1 MSYRLTL
8 GLVCLVLAGCQS
20 PNPYVASSRPL
31 PPAPPH
37 AAITF
42 DASAYPAPPRDFG
55 RYRSWAWQNGQ
66 LPQGGALA
74 EPAQLA
80 DAVSNALDQRGLRP
94 ARNGQAGDLL
104 VSANVQL
111 ERRLQQVRDDYY
123 PYGGY
128 PYGGYPYSAYPYGGY
143 GAYGS
148 AGRYHNGYGVYASVP
163 LVRTYEVEVMV
174 VRVDLFDARD
184 GQAVWSASAETAS
197 QGSQGEREDALR
209 ESVKKALNGYP
220 PS

>member
-1 MSYRLTL
+1 MPYRLTL
-8 GLVCLVLAGCQS
+8 GLLCLALAGCQGS
-20 PNPYVASSRPL
+20 NPYVASSRPL
-31 PPAPPH
+31 PPAPPQ
-37 AAITF
+37 AATTF

-66 LPQGGALA
+66 LPAGGALA

-111 ERRLQQVRDDYY
+111 ERRLRQVREDYY
-123 PYGGY
+123 PYD
-128 PYGGYPYSAYPYGGY
+128 AYPYGGY
-143 GAYGS
+143 GYGGYGS
-148 AGRYHNGYGVYASVP
+148 AGRYSNGYGVYGSVP

-174 VRVDLFDARD
+174 VRVDLFDAKD

>member
-1 MSYRLTL
+1 MPYRLAL
-8 GLVCLVLAGCQS
+8 GLLCLSLAGCQS
-20 PNPYVASSRPL
+20 TNPYVASSRPL
-31 PPAPPH
+31 PPAPAQ
-37 AAITF
+37 AANTF

-66 LPQGGALA
+66 LPTGGALA

-104 VSANVQL
+104 VSANLHL
-111 ERRLQQVRDDYY
+111 ERRLRQVREDYY
-123 PYGGY
+123 PYDGY
-128 PYGGYPYSAYPYGGY
+128 PYGGGFGGY
-143 GAYGS
+143 GS
-148 AGRYHNGYGVYASVP
+148 VGRYHNGYGVAASVP

-174 VRVDLFDARD
+174 VRVDLYDARD
-184 GQAVWSASAETAS
+184 GQAVWSASAETDS
-197 QGSQGEREDALR
+197 KGSQGEREDALR

>member
-1 MSYRLTL
+1 MPYRLTL
-8 GLVCLVLAGCQS
+8 GLLCLALAGCQS
-20 PNPYVASSRPL
+20 SNPYVASSRPL

-37 AAITF
+37 AATTF

-66 LPQGGALA
+66 LPAGGALA

-111 ERRLQQVRDDYY
+111 ERRLRQVREDYY
-123 PYGGY
+123 PYD
-128 PYGGYPYSAYPYGGY
+128 AYPYGGY
-143 GAYGS
+143 GYGGYGS
-148 AGRYHNGYGVYASVP
+148 VGRYSNGYGVYGSVP

-174 VRVDLFDARD
+174 VRVDLFDAKD

>member
-1 MSYRLTL
+1 MPYRLTL
-8 GLVCLVLAGCQS
+8 GLLCLALAGCQS
-20 PNPYVASSRPL
+20 SNPYVASSRPL

-37 AAITF
+37 AATTF

-66 LPQGGALA
+66 LPAGGALA

-94 ARNGQAGDLL
+94 ARNGQPGDLL

-111 ERRLQQVRDDYY
+111 ERRLRQVREDYY
-123 PYGGY
+123 PYD
-128 PYGGYPYSAYPYGGY
+128 AYPYGGY
-143 GAYGS
+143 GYGGYGGV
-148 AGRYHNGYGVYASVP
+148 GRYSNGYGVYGSVP

-174 VRVDLFDARD
+174 VRVDLFDAKD

>member
-1 MSYRLTL
+1 MPYRLTL
-8 GLVCLVLAGCQS
+8 GLLCLALAGCQS
-20 PNPYVASSRPL
+20 SNPYVASSRPL
-31 PPAPPH
+31 PPAPAH
-37 AAITF
+37 AATTF

-66 LPQGGALA
+66 LPAGGALA

-80 DAVSNALDQRGLRP
+80 DAVSSALDQRGLRP

-111 ERRLQQVRDDYY
+111 ERRLRQVREDYY
-123 PYGGY
+123 PYD
-128 PYGGYPYSAYPYGGY
+128 AYPYGGY
-143 GAYGS
+143 GGYGS
-148 AGRYHNGYGVYASVP
+148 VGRYHNGYGVYGSVP

-174 VRVDLFDARD
+174 VRVDLYDAHD